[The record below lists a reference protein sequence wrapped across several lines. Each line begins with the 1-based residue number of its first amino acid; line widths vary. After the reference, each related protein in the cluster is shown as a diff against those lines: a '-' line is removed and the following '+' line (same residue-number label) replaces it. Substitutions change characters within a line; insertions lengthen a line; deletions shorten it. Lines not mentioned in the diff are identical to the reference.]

1 MLVNLRPHFSPL
13 HRAQHQKKIKQIFK
27 QKKKKKK
34 ATDVSWYSCLF
45 FILQKAFRV
54 FE

>member
-27 QKKKKKK
+27 QKKKKEKK
-34 ATDVSWYSCLF
+34 SHRRELVQLF
-45 FILQKAFRV
+45 IFYFTEG
-54 FE
+54 F